1 MSSNKE
7 NRNEETSKSRDETN
21 NKTKKHLKEGKSSFN
36 GLNGL
41 FKNFKNR
48 NIGNFFDKNYKK
60 LMIIPFAFIIFSIIV
75 LIISY
80 ATTGEIIHKGIT
92 LKGGISITLNK
103 NLDISPE
110 ELQSQLETLLPDADV
125 IARIIRSTSS
135 QSYII
140 EAGIDESE
148 ADYFLDLVKQTIGEL
163 KEDEYSLETI
173 SSSLSENFF
182 RQVLIA
188 LLLAF
193 IMMGVVVILYFKKI
207 VPSVAV
213 ILSAV
218 FDIIG
223 TIAITNLLGMRIST
237 AGIAGFLMLIGYSVD
252 SDILLTTRLTKNKIG
267 TIFERTKDAFSTG
280 IMMSLTT
287 LIAITIALILSSSD
301 VIIQIMAIVF
311 IGLIIDLMNTWLM
324 NVGILRM
331 HLEKKGDK

>member
-1 MSSNKE
+1 MTSNKIV
-7 NRNEETSKSRDETN
+7 RNEEKSKSLDDIN
-21 NKTKKHLKEGKSSFN
+21 NKSKKHLKKEKSSFN
-36 GLNGL
+36 GLFKK
-41 FKNFKNR
+41 FKNK

-60 LMIIPFAFIIFSIIV
+60 LMIIPFSFIIFSIIV

-103 NLDISPE
+103 NLDISTE
-110 ELQSQLETLLPDADV
+110 ELQSQLEALLPDADV
-125 IARIIRSTSS
+125 VVRIIRSTSS

-148 ADYFLDLVKQTIGEL
+148 AEYFLNIVEQVVGEL
-163 KEDEYSLETI
+163 EEDEYSLETI
-173 SSSLSENFF
+173 SSSLSEDFF
-182 RQVLIA
+182 RQVLKA
-188 LLLAF
+188 LLWAF
-193 IMMGVVVILYFKKI
+193 IMMGIVVILYFRKI
-207 VPSVAV
+207 VPSIAV

-218 FDIIG
+218 FDILG

-267 TIFERTKDAFSTG
+267 TLFERTKNAFSTG

-287 LIAITIALILSSSD
+287 LIAVSIALILSSSD
-301 VIIQIMAIVF
+301 VIRQIMTIVF
-311 IGLIIDLMNTWLM
+311 IGLIIDLINTWIM

-331 HLEKKGDK
+331 YLEKKGDK